1 MHYSIALLGKGL
13 CAVTKANGFLPITQC
28 KISSKDIN
36 SVFSIKRCIFFP
48 FLLSF
53 WVHRHYKESAERLK
67 SQTLYGYCDTV
78 KQFIFFLSCL
88 DFIVRSC

>member
-36 SVFSIKRCIFFP
+36 SVFSIKRCIFFS
-48 FLLSF
+48 FSVKLLGS
-53 WVHRHYKESAERLK
+53 
-67 SQTLYGYCDTV
+67 
-78 KQFIFFLSCL
+78 
-88 DFIVRSC
+88 